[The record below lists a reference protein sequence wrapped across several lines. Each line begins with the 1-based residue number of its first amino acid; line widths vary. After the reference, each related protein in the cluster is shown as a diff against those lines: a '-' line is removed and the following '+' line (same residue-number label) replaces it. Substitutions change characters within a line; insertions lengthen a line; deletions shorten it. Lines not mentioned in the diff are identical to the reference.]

1 MVEYNPYENML
12 SVLEHAA
19 GMLELEEDDYGTL
32 KYPERIL
39 QVSVPVEMDD
49 GSVRIFEGYRIQHS
63 SVRGPCK
70 GGIRYH
76 QNVDMSEVKALAA
89 WMSLKCAVVNIPYG
103 GAKGGVK
110 VDPRTLS
117 KKELERLTR
126 RYIAS
131 IIPIIGP
138 QRDIL
143 APDINTTPEIM
154 GWVMDTYSMVKGV
167 TRPAVVTGKPLEIG
181 GSLGRLQAT
190 GRGVRIVTRELLKH
204 MGLRAKDLSVSI
216 QGMGNVGGAAARLF
230 HKEGYKVVAIA
241 DITGGI
247 RSDAGLDIPAI
258 QEYMKQGG
266 KLSSYE
272 GPGIVKLA
280 NSEVLTTKCDILI
293 PATMGNQ
300 LTAENADDVQAKI
313 IIEAANGPTTAEAD
327 EIFNNKGI
335 IVVPDILAN
344 AGGVVVSYFE
354 WVQNINGLS
363 WDLNKVNSS
372 LKKIMVRSF
381 NEVLGMKEE
390 HNTTLRVA
398 AYMLAIERL
407 VSARKIRGFFP

>member
-363 WDLNKVNSS
+363 WDLN
-372 LKKIMVRSF
+372 
-381 NEVLGMKEE
+381 
-390 HNTTLRVA
+390 
-398 AYMLAIERL
+398 
-407 VSARKIRGFFP
+407 

>member
-1 MVEYNPYENML
+1 MAEYNPYENML
-12 SVLEHAA
+12 SILERSAA
-19 GMLELEEDDYGTL
+19 MLGLEESDYETL

-39 QVSVPVEMDD
+39 QVSVPVVMDD
-49 GSVRIFEGYRIQHS
+49 GSVRVFEGYRIQHS

-76 QNVDMSEVKALAA
+76 QDVDMSEVKALAA
-89 WMSLKCAVVNIPYG
+89 WMSFKCAVVNIPYG

-110 VDPRTLS
+110 VDPRKLS
-117 KKELERLTR
+117 HQELERLTR

-131 IIPIIGP
+131 IVPIIGP
-138 QRDIL
+138 QQDIL
-143 APDINTTPEIM
+143 APDINTTPEVM
-154 GWVMDTYSMVKGV
+154 GWVMDTYSMVKG
-167 TRPAVVTGKPLEIG
+167 TTLPGVVTGKPLEIG

-190 GRGVRIVTRELLKH
+190 GRGVRIVTRELIKH
-204 MGLRAKDLSVSI
+204 MGLRAKDLSVAI

-230 HKEGYKVVAIA
+230 HKEGYKVVAVA
-241 DITGGI
+241 DITGCI

-266 KLSSYE
+266 ALGSYE
-272 GPGIVKLA
+272 GPGIEHLA
-280 NSEVLTTKCDILI
+280 NGEVLTTKCDILI

-300 LTAENADDVQAKI
+300 LTAENANDVKAKI
-313 IIEAANGPTTAEAD
+313 IIEAANGPTTAQAD
-327 EIFNNKGI
+327 EIFNEKGI
-335 IVVPDILAN
+335 VVVPDILAN

-354 WVQNINGLS
+354 WLQNINGMI
-363 WDLNKVNSS
+363 WDLSKVNSS

-390 HNTTLRVA
+390 KKTTLRVA
-398 AYMLAIERL
+398 AYMVAIERL
-407 VSARKIRGFFP
+407 VSAKKIRGFFP